1 MKYEG
6 TIMTYID
13 KTVPCRDC
21 GGFFEFS
28 AGEQEFYASKG
39 FTNEPVRC
47 PLRRRAIKGLQTDA
61 GREGSVCPQDVSA
74 AGRIGA
80 AVIPQPARN
89 TYRSGDGAASTT
101 RPAHRGA
108 LPAGVVQATI
118 IRIDPSWQ
126 YLFVRIDDTTIDAYV
141 HASLFAQQRTEIAVS
156 DVVFVELAA
165 SAKGPRAVSFSK

>member
-1 MKYEG
+1 MYS
-6 TIMTYID
+6 D

-21 GGFFEFS
+21 SGLFEFS
-28 AGEQEFYASKG
+28 AGEQEFYAGKG

-61 GREGSVCPQDVSA
+61 GREGSVCPQDVSR

-80 AVIPQPARN
+80 PTVPLAARN
-89 TYRSGDGAASTT
+89 SYRSGDGSASTA

-108 LPAGVVQATI
+108 LPTGVVQATI

-126 YLFVRIDDTTIDAYV
+126 YLFVRINETTIDAYV
-141 HASLFAQQRTEIAVS
+141 HASLFAQERAELGVH
-156 DVVFVELAA
+156 DVVFVELAS